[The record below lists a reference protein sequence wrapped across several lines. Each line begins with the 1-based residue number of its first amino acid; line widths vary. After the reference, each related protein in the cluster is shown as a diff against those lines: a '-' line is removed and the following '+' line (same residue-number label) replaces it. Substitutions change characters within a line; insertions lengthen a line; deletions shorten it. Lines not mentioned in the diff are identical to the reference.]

1 MGLTQLLILIRHLCL
16 SATWLGLD
24 LRMDTKTVS
33 WVRKRLNDVLKNV
46 LTILGLY
53 YEIHFE
59 LWEAKV
65 LMGLEVHQDVMM
77 QLEER
82 LETA

>member
-1 MGLTQLLILIRHLCL
+1 M
-16 SATWLGLD
+16 
-24 LRMDTKTVS
+24 
-33 WVRKRLNDVLKNV
+33 LKNV